1 MRRTFFPVFLALS
14 VSSASLAS
22 ESWMGIY
29 IQGSKV
35 GYSGSVQKEEKFA
48 GKPATKVW
56 SINVFSTDMIGSA
69 MDIRMETTSW
79 IDSAGNLLRM
89 DFKNVSQGRSST
101 FVAEFKG
108 QKIFIDT
115 VNNGSK
121 GKKVLDVPAGQR
133 VIDDPI
139 ARASELS
146 QGASGSK
153 STFLILDPLTV
164 ALVPNTVIFHGK
176 TKVKIWDSDFVGD
189 KVEVSDPR
197 TPTFAYLDSTG
208 SIAKVEG
215 PFGMEMY
222 PETRAKAMN
231 IVAGK
236 TVKIDLAEI
245 SKVKVQPGSK
255 NPGGSS
261 KAVLK
266 VTGPGASKLI
276 SDSQQRVEPS
286 GSAFTVTIAPRK
298 WESGVSL
305 AQARKDQPEFL
316 KPSMLIPS
324 DDPAM
329 ISKAKELAGNLDDT
343 LKIADRVTRHVFQI
357 MSPNTG
363 IGVLRDAR
371 EVLKTKEGLCRDHA
385 VLCATLMRAAGVPT
399 RVISGLIFDGDA
411 YYYHAWV
418 ECWSGSDWIAF
429 DSTRGSEP
437 FSAAHL
443 KLGQGNVEEA
453 FTFRVFDDAKV
464 EVVSVEK

>member
-1 MRRTFFPVFLALS
+1 MHRRFVFAFCAFALA
-14 VSSASLAS
+14 SSTWAS
-22 ESWMGIY
+22 ESWLGIY

-35 GYSGSVQKEEKFA
+35 GYSGSVQKEEKFD

-79 IDSAGNLLRM
+79 VDAAGNLLRM
-89 DFKNVSQGRSST
+89 DFKNVSQGRAST
-101 FVAEFKG
+101 FVAIFKG
-108 QKIFIDT
+108 KEIFIET
-115 VNNGSK
+115 VNTGSR
-121 GKKVLDVPAGQR
+121 GKKTLSIPEGQR

-139 ARASELS
+139 ARANEIVK
-146 QGASGSK
+146 GVKDTKA
-153 STFLILDPLTV
+153 TFLILDPLTIS
-164 ALVPNTVIFHGK
+164 LVPNTVVFHGK
-176 TKVKIWDSDFVGD
+176 ATVKIWGSDFVGT

-197 TPTFAYLDSTG
+197 TPTYAYLDEGG

-222 PETRAKAMN
+222 PETRAKA
-231 IVAGK
+231 IDVKGGK
-236 TVKIDLAEI
+236 TVRIDLAEI
-245 SKVKVQPGSK
+245 SKVRVAAGSK
-255 NPGGSS
+255 NPGGSR

-266 VTGPGASKLI
+266 VSGPGAEKVV
-276 SDSQQRVEPS
+276 SDEQQLRQAEAGYSLV
-286 GSAFTVTIAPRK
+286 TVSPRR

-305 AQARKDQPEFL
+305 SQAKKDQPEFL

-324 DDPAM
+324 DDSEMVSIAQR
-329 ISKAKELAGNLDDT
+329 LAAGLDDT
-343 LKIADRVTRHVFQI
+343 LTIADRITKHVSEM

-399 RVISGLIFDGDA
+399 RVVSGLIFDGDA

-418 ECWSGSDWIAF
+418 ECWSGTDWIGF

-443 KLGQGNVEEA
+443 KLGQGSVEEA
-453 FTFRVFDDAKV
+453 FTFRLLNDVKV
-464 EVVSVEK
+464 EILSVEK